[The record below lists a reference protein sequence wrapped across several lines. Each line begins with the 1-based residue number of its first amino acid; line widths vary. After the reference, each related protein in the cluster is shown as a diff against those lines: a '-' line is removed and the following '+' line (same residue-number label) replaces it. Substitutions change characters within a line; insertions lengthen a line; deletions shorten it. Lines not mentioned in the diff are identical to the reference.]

1 MEKKQTKN
9 LLKLFWGGI
18 FNFSLIQSKADECW
32 MICLG
37 IGVSRIIEI
46 IALIHA
52 CVLVLLL

>member
-1 MEKKQTKN
+1 
-9 LLKLFWGGI
+9 
-18 FNFSLIQSKADECW
+18 

-52 CVLVLLL
+52 CVLVHYYYELAILFPHSAIFIIIAKGLFFFLI

>member
-1 MEKKQTKN
+1 MGKKKKKTKN
-9 LLKLFWGGI
+9 LLKLFLGI

-52 CVLVLLL
+52 CVLVLL